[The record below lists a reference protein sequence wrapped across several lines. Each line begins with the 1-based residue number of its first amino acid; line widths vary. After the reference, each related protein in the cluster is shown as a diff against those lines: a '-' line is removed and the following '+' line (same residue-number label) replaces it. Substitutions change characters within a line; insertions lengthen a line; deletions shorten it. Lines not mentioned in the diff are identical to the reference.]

1 MVTPPETSAQGA
13 AHGAPS
19 PSELATQVA
28 QQLINLIAQEKQ
40 RRDPQE
46 ISYTDF
52 AALQPPIFTTAPDP
66 LDADD
71 WLRII
76 ESKFSLLPHLSEQ
89 QKARFAAQCLHG
101 PSGAWCASFLAMQP
115 AGHQVTWD
123 EFRVAFRAHY
133 LPPSLIEL
141 KQREFRALRQGDMSV
156 LEYVQAFIRLSQYSP
171 EDVNTDPRRATR
183 LLDGFD
189 PTLLTHLGRSY
200 DSFNELVDVAID
212 MEHRLRQAH
221 EDQQKKRLA
230 STPPS
235 SPSQRPRVEYQFP
248 MHMYYLE
255 EPLQQEQ
262 YSGAQQPMSFYSAPP
277 SPPAPMPPTK
287 SSTGYTCFKC
297 GKAGHFSRTCH
308 SHQKT
313 SRSVPMGKGKK
324 SAPKMGQLH
333 YSQLEQVPEGEPVL
347 AGTFLVNDHP
357 TVVLFDSGAT
367 FSFISKAYALKHGYE
382 IIELK
387 QRYHII
393 AAGSSIS
400 TNHIVRDLCLQVGKE
415 SLFISPI
422 VLPQLGIDVILGM
435 EWLKQHNAM
444 IDVGSRT
451 VQLRSSSGTGVI
463 VHVPFH
469 KHVSHTVNVAEAQ
482 TEAQALAKIPVAC
495 EYPDVFPEELPGL
508 PPDRDVE
515 FRIDLVPGT
524 APVSKRPYRMATDE
538 LKELKTQLQEQLDK
552 GFIRPSSSPWGC
564 PALFVEK
571 KDQGGKRLCVDYR
584 PLNAVTVKN
593 KYPLPHI
600 DILFDQLGGAT
611 VFSKIDLR
619 SGYHQIKVREEDIP
633 KTAFSTRYGLY
644 EYLVMS
650 FGLTNAPAFFM
661 YLMNSV
667 FMNELDKFVVVFIDD
682 ILVYSKNEK
691 EHEEHLRIV
700 LSRLREHKLYAKFS
714 KCAFWLK
721 EVAFLG
727 HILSAKG
734 VAVDPSKVEDVLN
747 WKQPQTVTEIRSFL
761 GLAGYYRRFIKDFSK
776 IAKPMTALTQKNAK
790 FAWSPK
796 CEEAFGTLKKLL
808 TSAPVLA
815 QPDITKPFDVYC
827 DASGS
832 GLGCVLMQEGRV
844 IAYAS
849 CQLRKHEVNYPTHDL
864 ELLAVVYALKK
875 WRHYLLGNTCHI
887 YTDHKSLKYIFT
899 QPELNMR
906 QRRWLELI
914 KDYDLEVHYHP
925 GKANV
930 VADALSRKAHCNFI
944 EARPTVRVLCCEI
957 GDIEMPTALEAEL
970 YNLVLEPTIKDQII
984 AAQKQDK
991 GMSHIRDEIN
1001 DKKKACF
1008 KLDEKGVLWFKNRL
1022 VVPKDMELRKKIL
1035 DEAHTSMFTLHPGS
1049 NKMYQDLKQKFWWT
1063 RMKREIAKYV
1073 SECDVCQ
1080 RVKADHLKPAGML
1093 QPLVVPA
1100 WKWEDIH
1107 MDFIVGLPRT
1117 QKGYGSIW
1125 VIIDRFT
1132 KSAHFI
1138 PVKTTYRAKQY
1149 AELYISRIWDE
1160 CLPLA
1165 EFAYNNSYQNSL
1177 DMAPFEALYGRRCRT
1192 PLNWSEPGERV
1203 TFGPDLVTQAEE
1215 QVKFI
1220 HDNLKRAQSRQKCYS
1235 DKRRRPLVFEK
1246 DDHVYLRVSPMKG
1259 VHRFGV
1265 KGKLAPRYVGPFK
1278 ITEQCGPVAYRLELP
1293 PHLAAVHDV
1302 FHVSQLK
1309 KCLRVPE
1316 EVIDTS
1322 QIQIQ
1327 PDLTY
1332 QEQPIKILD
1341 QKQRST
1347 RRRTINFYKV
1357 QWSNHSE
1364 EEATWEQEEFL
1375 RTKYPGFLP
1384 STSN

>member
-28 QQLINLIAQEKQ
+28 QQLIDLIAQAQQ

-52 AALQPPIFTTAPDP
+52 AALQPPIFTVATDP

-76 ESKFSLLPHLSEQ
+76 ESKFSLLPQLTEQ
-89 QKARFAAQCLHG
+89 RRLASRHGVYMVPRGPGVLHSRQCNQPGTVSRGMSFVRHFGLTISRLASSSSSNESSCTSTREHVGTRVRAGFHPPVARL
-101 PSGAWCASFLAMQP
+101 
-115 AGHQVTWD
+115 
-123 EFRVAFRAHY
+123 
-133 LPPSLIEL
+133 
-141 KQREFRALRQGDMSV
+141 
-156 LEYVQAFIRLSQYSP
+156 P

-183 LLDGFD
+183 PLDGFD
-189 PTLLTHLGRSY
+189 PTWRSTHLGRGY
-200 DSFNELVDVAID
+200 DNFTELVDVAID
-212 MEHRLRQAH
+212 MEDRLNHAH
-221 EDQQKKRLA
+221 EDRRGKRIA
-230 STPPS
+230 STLQS
-235 SPSQRPRVEYQFP
+235 GSSQRQRVVLHRSSLIHYIDMPQ
-248 MHMYYLE
+248 
-255 EPLQQEQ
+255 QQEQ
-262 YSGAQQPMSFYSAPP
+262 HWGTQQPSSCRAPP
-277 SPPAPMPPTK
+277 RPPASVPPAK
-287 SSTGYTCFKC
+287 PSAKYPCYNC
-297 GKAGHFSRTCH
+297 GKTGHFSKNCFARRQ
-308 SHQKT
+308 SQAPLLIRDNPRQSKK
-313 SRSVPMGKGKK
+313 KGPKRDP
-324 SAPKMGQLH
+324 APTEGRVH
-333 YSQLEQVPEGEPVL
+333 YTNVDQIPKGEPVL
-347 AGTFLVNDHP
+347 ASTFLVNEHP

-367 FSFISKAYALKHGYE
+367 HTFISRSYATKHGYH
-382 IIELK
+382 IDNMK
-387 QRYHII
+387 AKYHIT
-393 AAGSSIS
+393 APGSPID
-400 TNHIVRDLCLQVGKE
+400 TNQIVRHLRLCIGTEDFYVD
-415 SLFISPI
+415 PV
-422 VLPQLGIDVILGM
+422 VLHNQGIDITLGM
-435 EWLKQHNAM
+435 DWMKEHNVLLD
-444 IDVGSRT
+444 ITSRT
-451 VQLRSSSGTGVI
+451 VQMKSSKSGKVMHIHLPRHRRS
-463 VHVPFH
+463 PP
-469 KHVSHTVNVAEAQ
+469 TVNA
-482 TEAQALAKIPVAC
+482 TEAQLIKKIPVVSDF
-495 EYPDVFPEELPGL
+495 PDVFPEELPGL
-508 PPDRDVE
+508 PPDRNVE
-515 FRIDLVPGT
+515 FAIELVPGT
-524 APVSKRPYRMATDE
+524 APVSKRPYRMAPDE
-538 LKELKTQLQEQLDK
+538 LKKLKTQLQEQLDK
-552 GFIRPSSSPWGC
+552 GSIRPSSSPWGC

-611 VFSKIDLR
+611 LFSKIDLR

-691 EHEEHLRIV
+691 EHEEHLRI
-700 LSRLREHKLYAKFS
+700 
-714 KCAFWLK
+714 
-721 EVAFLG
+721 
-727 HILSAKG
+727 
-734 VAVDPSKVEDVLN
+734 
-747 WKQPQTVTEIRSFL
+747 
-761 GLAGYYRRFIKDFSK
+761 
-776 IAKPMTALTQKNAK
+776 

-827 DASGS
+827 DASSS
-832 GLGCVLMQEGRV
+832 GLGGVLMQEGRV

-875 WRHYLLGNTCHI
+875 WRHYLLGNTCHV

-930 VADALSRKAHCNFI
+930 VADALSRKAHCNFT

-970 YNLVLEPTIKDQII
+970 YNLILEPTIKDQII

-991 GMSHIRDEIN
+991 GMAHIRDEI
-1001 DKKKACF
+1001 DDEKKACF
-1008 KLDEKGVLWFKNRL
+1008 KLDEEGVLWFKNRL

-1080 RVKADHLKPAGML
+1080 RVKADHLRPAGML
-1093 QPLVVPA
+1093 QPLAVPA

-1117 QKGYGSIW
+1117 QKGYDSIW
-1125 VIIDRFT
+1125 VIIDSCT

-1138 PVKTTYRAKQY
+1138 PVKTTYGTKQY
-1149 AELYISRIWDE
+1149 AELYISRIVSLHGVPLTITSDRGSLFVSRFWEQLQTALGTKLIRSSAYHPQTSGQVERVNQILEDMLRACALTYSTKWDE

-1165 EFAYNNSYQNSL
+1165 EFAYNNSCQKSL
-1177 DMAPFEALYGRRCRT
+1177 EMAPFEALYGRRCRT

-1220 HDNLKRAQSRQKCYS
+1220 HANLKRAQSRQKSYS
-1235 DKRRRPLVFEK
+1235 DQRRRPLVFEEG
-1246 DDHVYLRVSPMKG
+1246 DHVYLRVSPMKG

-1265 KGKLAPRYVGPFK
+1265 KGKLAPRYVGPFR
-1278 ITEQCGPVAYRLELP
+1278 ITERCGSVAYRLELP

-1309 KCLRVPE
+1309 NCLWVPE
-1316 EVIDTS
+1316 EAVDTS
-1322 QIQIQ
+1322 RIQIE

-1332 QEQPIKILD
+1332 EENPIKILD

-1347 RRRTINFYKV
+1347 RQRTINFYKV

-1364 EEATWEQEEFL
+1364 EEATWEQEEYL
-1375 RTKYPGFLP
+1375 QIKYPGFLP
-1384 STSN
+1384 STSTGYVTTP